1 MRIQEQLSA
10 AIGARR
16 GADAADSLCA
26 ACTALFDVDAAAISL
41 IFDGTNSG
49 TLGAS
54 SPDARIYDELQFT
67 FGEGPCLDSV
77 ARGGPVLVTD
87 LAEPGET
94 RWPGY
99 GPAMLAY
106 RIRGVYAMPV
116 VLAGQYVGA
125 LDLYRTRPSVLDPET
140 LAGALIA
147 AELAEMPLLDLVADD
162 LHSVVSAET
171 DAWAELAALTRVE
184 VSQATGM
191 LMEQLNIEAAD
202 ALVRLRAHA
211 YATNRSAT
219 EVAKEILVHGLR
231 LEAN

>member
-1 MRIQEQLSA
+1 MPRRSRPPVIAGSGDEA
-10 AIGARR
+10 VGEPCPIG
-16 GADAADSLCA
+16 
-26 ACTALFDVDAAAISL
+26 
-41 IFDGTNSG
+41 
-49 TLGAS
+49 LGFHAS
-54 SPDARIYDELQFT
+54 R
-67 FGEGPCLDSV
+67 
-77 ARGGPVLVTD
+77 D

-140 LAGALIA
+140 LAGAMIA

-191 LMEQLNIEAAD
+191 LMEQLNVEAAD

-219 EVAKEILVHGLR
+219 EVAKDILVHGLR
-231 LEAN
+231 LEEN